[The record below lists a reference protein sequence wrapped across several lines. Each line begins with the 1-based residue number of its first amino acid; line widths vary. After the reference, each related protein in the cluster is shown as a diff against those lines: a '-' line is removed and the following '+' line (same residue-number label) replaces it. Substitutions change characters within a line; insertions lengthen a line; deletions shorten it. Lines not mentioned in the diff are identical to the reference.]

1 MEDNGRTT
9 IESGSPEHTRA
20 IGRALGESAEAG
32 DVFLLAGELGAG
44 KTCLTQG
51 VLWGLGGDEYAR
63 SPTFVLVSQYRAR
76 LTLHHVDLYRLD
88 SFTEVDG
95 LELDEYLYGDGV
107 CVVEWADKAV
117 GMFPEDSLVVRLEV
131 TGEYTRRI
139 TFEPPPRR
147 AEWLANAL
155 SGVRSWSCR

>member
-1 MEDNGRTT
+1 MT
-9 IESGSPEHTRA
+9 IVSGSPEHTRA
-20 IGRALGESAEAG
+20 IGRALGESAKPG

-51 VLWGLGGDEYAR
+51 VLWGLGGDEFAR

-95 LELDEYLYGDGV
+95 LELDEYLYGDGL
-107 CVVEWADKAV
+107 CVVEWADKAE
-117 GMFPEDSLVVRLEV
+117 GMFPEDSLVIRLDV
-131 TGEYTRRI
+131 TGDTTRRI
-139 TFEPPPRR
+139 TFEPTPQR
-147 AEWLANAL
+147 AEWLENAL
-155 SGVRSWSCR
+155 SGVRSWNCQ

>member
-1 MEDNGRTT
+1 MDDNGKTT
-9 IESGSPEHTRA
+9 IVSGSPEHTRA
-20 IGRALGESAEAG
+20 IGRALGESAEPG
-32 DVFLLAGELGAG
+32 DVFLLAGGLGAG

-51 VLWGLGGDEYAR
+51 VLWGLGGGEYAR

-95 LELDEYLYGDGV
+95 LELDEYLYGDGL
-107 CVVEWADKAV
+107 CVVEWADKA
-117 GMFPEDSLVVRLEV
+117 GGIFPDDSLVIRLDV
-131 TGEYTRRI
+131 TGESTRRI
-139 TFEPPPRR
+139 TFELPPQR

-155 SGVRSWSCR
+155 SGVKSWNCR

>member
-1 MEDNGRTT
+1 M
-9 IESGSPEHTRA
+9 
-20 IGRALGESAEAG
+20 
-32 DVFLLAGELGAG
+32 FLLAGELGAG

-88 SFTEVDG
+88 SFSEVYG

-107 CVVEWADKAV
+107 CVVEWADKAED
-117 GMFPEDSLVVRLEV
+117 MFPEDSLVIRLDV
-131 TGEYTRRI
+131 TGDTTRRI
-139 TFEPPPRR
+139 TFEPHPRR
-147 AEWLANAL
+147 AAWLARAL
-155 SGVRSWSCR
+155 RGVR

>member
-1 MEDNGRTT
+1 MDDSGRTT
-9 IESGSPEHTRA
+9 IESGSPEHTQA
-20 IGRALGESAEAG
+20 IGRALGECAEPG

-76 LTLHHVDLYRLD
+76 MTLHHVDLYRLD

-107 CVVEWADKAV
+107 CVVEWADKAE
-117 GMFPEDSLVVRLEV
+117 GMFPEDSLVIRLDV
-131 TGEYTRRI
+131 TGESTRRI

-147 AEWLANAL
+147 KEWLANAL

>member
-1 MEDNGRTT
+1 MDDNAKTT
-9 IESGSPEHTRA
+9 IVSGSPEHTRA
-20 IGRALGESAEAG
+20 IGRALGESAEPG

-95 LELDEYLYGDGV
+95 LELDEYLYGDGL
-107 CVVEWADKAV
+107 CVVEWADKAD
-117 GMFPEDSLVVRLEV
+117 GMFPDDSLLIRLDV
-131 TGEYTRRI
+131 TGESTRRI
-139 TFEPPPRR
+139 TFEPPPQR

-155 SGVRSWSCR
+155 SGVKVWSCQ